1 MNIFYDGKEAKL
13 PDFLIVGAAKSGT
26 TSLHYYLRQHPQ
38 IFMPKLKELWFFCFL
53 DATVSYLKNLRWKD
67 RVVSGFDDYIWHFRD
82 ANENLVIGEACPS
95 YLYMYSTTIRNIKKV
110 YLEKYKDL
118 KIIIILR
125 NPAERAW
132 SHFMMQRRDNLE
144 PLNDF
149 REVLKPASL
158 KHRLTEDMKLDFDY
172 IGWGMYFEQVKAFI
186 EEFRDVKVVLFE
198 ELSHDSVKTVKEIY
212 RFLNVDIEFI
222 PDMKIQYNISGNVR
236 FRLLEDLFVKKYV
249 LREVVKSLLPYDL
262 RKKIRY
268 KVQEKNVQR
277 QQMPADIKVK
287 LIEHYYYDDILRL
300 QKLINRDL
308 SSWITKS

>member
-1 MNIFYDGKEAKL
+1 
-13 PDFLIVGAAKSGT
+13 
-26 TSLHYYLRQHPQ
+26 
-38 IFMPKLKELWFFCFL
+38 
-53 DATVSYLKNLRWKD
+53 
-67 RVVSGFDDYIWHFRD
+67 
-82 ANENLVIGEACPS
+82 
-95 YLYMYSTTIRNIKKV
+95 MYSTTIRNIKKV

-212 RFLNVDIEFI
+212 RFLNVDKEFI